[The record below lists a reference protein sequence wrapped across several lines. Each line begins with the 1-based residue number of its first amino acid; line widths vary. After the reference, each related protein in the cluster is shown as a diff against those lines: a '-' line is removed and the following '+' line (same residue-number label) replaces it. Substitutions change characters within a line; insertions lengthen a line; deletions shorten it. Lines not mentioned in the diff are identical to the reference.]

1 MGVTTVGGNQALDE
15 IGHGGDV
22 FLCQLECDFDA
33 TMQAVKDAHERG
45 MYTVVNPAPARA
57 LPDWVF
63 EHIDLI
69 VVNEGECETLTGV
82 YPEDEASTRKAME
95 ALAGAGVG
103 TVVVTLGER
112 GSMILSHGRL
122 ISSVP
127 PKVHAVDTTCT
138 GDTYIGALVA
148 GYSRGLT
155 IDAAVDIATKASAMA
170 TTKVGAQQ
178 SIPLL
183 EEVQ

>member
-1 MGVTTVGGNQALDE
+1 MTTVGGNQALDE

-33 TMQAVKDAHERG
+33 TMQAVKDEHERG
-45 MYTVVNPAPARA
+45 MYTVVNHAPARA

-95 ALAGAGVG
+95 ALAGGGRGNRCRDAG
-103 TVVVTLGER
+103 R
-112 GSMILSHGRL
+112 ARL
-122 ISSVP
+122 DDSVARP
-127 PKVHAVDTTCT
+127 PH
-138 GDTYIGALVA
+138 I
-148 GYSRGLT
+148 
-155 IDAAVDIATKASAMA
+155 
-170 TTKVGAQQ
+170 VGAAQ
-178 SIPLL
+178 SACG
-183 EEVQ
+183 